1 MNDGQEIV
9 ADYETFAEKMNYYIG
24 IRQEIGEDLQG
35 IIDMEVGTSFL
46 PYKSAE
52 AREIK
57 ENIYNEPSSANYIE
71 DINESLNGLSDT
83 LNQIGKEREE

>member
-1 MNDGQEIV
+1 
-9 ADYETFAEKMNYYIG
+9 
-24 IRQEIGEDLQG
+24 
-35 IIDMEVGTSFL
+35 MEVGTSFL